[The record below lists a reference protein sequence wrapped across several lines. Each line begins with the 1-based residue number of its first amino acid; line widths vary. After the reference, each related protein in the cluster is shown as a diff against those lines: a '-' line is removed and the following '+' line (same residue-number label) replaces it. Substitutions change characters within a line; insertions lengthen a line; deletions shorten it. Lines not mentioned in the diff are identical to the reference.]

1 MKKLYSVKVRILHKE
16 CWTEKIKQ
24 YKIRTIKI
32 SPYGSKRVKVIIASP
47 SHQII
52 KDLKESENVNEV
64 SELPR
69 PYGQGISTSRWGFPA
84 SQSNLDPPSP
94 TAEVPSNG
102 TVL

>member
-1 MKKLYSVKVRILHKE
+1 MPFEFENLGMGIVLIKPKVF
-16 CWTEKIKQ
+16 
-24 YKIRTIKI
+24 
-32 SPYGSKRVKVIIASP
+32 PDKRGFFLEVFK
-47 SHQII
+47 
-52 KDLKESENVNEV
+52 SEDFTKAEIPNIVQVNM
-64 SELPR
+64 SSSRELPR

>member
-1 MKKLYSVKVRILHKE
+1 MLRLTITSKKR
-16 CWTEKIKQ
+16 
-24 YKIRTIKI
+24 
-32 SPYGSKRVKVIIASP
+32 
-47 SHQII
+47 
-52 KDLKESENVNEV
+52 
-64 SELPR
+64 ELPR

>member
-1 MKKLYSVKVRILHKE
+1 M
-16 CWTEKIKQ
+16 
-24 YKIRTIKI
+24 IRSLKSLLIIITRN
-32 SPYGSKRVKVIIASP
+32 SDRRQRTGSLI
-47 SHQII
+47 
-52 KDLKESENVNEV
+52 

-69 PYGQGISTSRWGFPA
+69 PCGQGISTSRWGFPA

>member
-1 MKKLYSVKVRILHKE
+1 MTEAEEYLKKGESVQASEKAYKVAKE
-16 CWTEKIKQ
+16 A
-24 YKIRTIKI
+24 
-32 SPYGSKRVKVIIASP
+32 G
-47 SHQII
+47 
-52 KDLKESENVNEV
+52 
-64 SELPR
+64 ELPR